1 MSTAAPTTNPT
12 REAADGTD
20 SAGRGTTSRALL
32 AGLAATVAALIG
44 NTVVAQ
50 IALAAGASEEFTPLS
65 PGAYGF
71 LTVVGVIAGLIGWLV
86 VRRTTNAA
94 STLRWMVPTVLVV
107 SFVPDILVGFS
118 DRAGVSWGAV
128 VALMAMHIVLT
139 LVAVATFSRLLP
151 VTRTS
156 A

>member
-1 MSTAAPTTNPT
+1 MSTAAPISNPTTNN
-12 REAADGTD
+12 ADSTD
-20 SAGRGTTSRALL
+20 RAGRATTSRALL

-44 NTVVAQ
+44 NTAVAQ
-50 IALAAGASEEFTPLS
+50 IALAAGASEDFTPLT

-86 VRRTTNAA
+86 VRRAPNAA
-94 STLRWMVPTVLVV
+94 SKVRWLVPTVLVL

-118 DRAGVSWGAV
+118 ERAGVSWGAV
-128 VALMAMHIVLT
+128 VALMAMHVVLT
-139 LVAVATFSRLLP
+139 VTAVATFSRLLP
-151 VTRTS
+151 LTRTH

>member
-1 MSTAAPTTNPT
+1 MSSTAAP
-12 REAADGTD
+12 AADLTNSTD
-20 SAGRGTTSRALL
+20 DPGRTTTPRALL

-44 NTVVAQ
+44 NTIVAQ
-50 IALAAGASEEFTPLS
+50 IAIAAGSSEDFTPLT

-71 LTVVGVIAGLIGWLV
+71 LTVVGVIAGLVGWLV
-86 VRRTTNAA
+86 VRRTTNAH
-94 STLRWMVPTVLVV
+94 STLRWLVPTVLVL

-128 VALMAMHIVLT
+128 VALMAMHLVLAVT
-139 LVAVATFSRLLP
+139 AVATFTRLLP
-151 VTRTS
+151 LTRTN